1 MNARLAMQCRSRRP
15 RTKSRAGFTLPEAL
29 ISSTLFV
36 LLLGG
41 VVGSN
46 LFGMRLFQ
54 MASSKLKA
62 TDGARKALGGLADE
76 IRQCNSLW
84 IGNVTNGNFVGL
96 LDGELQIGSAL
107 LVQPSTNANNV
118 VIYFRNNSDQSL
130 RRMASAGASTTLLA
144 ASVTNT
150 GIFSA
155 QDCLGNVLTNSQSDR
170 VIHATL
176 DLVTAQRWLPAGQFS
191 KVETSVTRRL
201 TD

>member
-1 MNARLAMQCRSRRP
+1 
-15 RTKSRAGFTLPEAL
+15 
-29 ISSTLFV
+29 
-36 LLLGG
+36 
-41 VVGSN
+41 
-46 LFGMRLFQ
+46 MRLFQ

-62 TDGARKALGGLADE
+62 TDGARKALGTMADE

-96 LDGELQIGSAL
+96 LDGQPQVGSAL
-107 LVQPSTNANNV
+107 LVQPFTNATNV
-118 VIYFRNNSDQSL
+118 VIYFLNNSDQSL
-130 RRMASAGASTTLLA
+130 RRMASAASTTTLLA
-144 ASVTNT
+144 SSVTNT

-176 DLVTAQRWLPAGQFS
+176 DLVTAQPWLPAGQFS
-191 KVETSVTRRL
+191 KLETSVTRRL